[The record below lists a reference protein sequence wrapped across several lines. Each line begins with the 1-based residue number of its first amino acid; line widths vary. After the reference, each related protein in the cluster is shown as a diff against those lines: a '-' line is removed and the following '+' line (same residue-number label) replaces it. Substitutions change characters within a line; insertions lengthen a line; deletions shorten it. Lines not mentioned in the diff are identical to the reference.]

1 MRILVLQRGAFDN
14 CLKFPTQV
22 LMMLREVAGD
32 PRIGEEPGNVAGRED
47 ELKHFVSVGLLDGLQ
62 ITLKDLH
69 LLLHLRDL
77 LRR

>member
-1 MRILVLQRGAFDN
+1 
-14 CLKFPTQV
+14 
-22 LMMLREVAGD
+22 MMLREVAGD

-62 ITLKDLH
+62 IRLKDLH